1 MEIVMKR
8 LITTV
13 RAKPLLIL
21 SVLLLLT
28 LESAFAQVTAEKTE
42 GNVPAAISENSDTHL
57 NDSRPAMDEMDRNI
71 LNELLHADS
80 TDKTEPAEKED
91 LNGSGTATTVSGHQQ
106 N

>member
-1 MEIVMKR
+1 MKIR
-8 LITTV
+8 RTTV

-28 LESAFAQVTAEKTE
+28 LESAFAQVIAEKTE

-57 NDSRPAMDEMDRNI
+57 NGSNPVMDEMDRNI

-91 LNGSGTATTVSGHQQ
+91 LYGSDTVTTVSGNQQ